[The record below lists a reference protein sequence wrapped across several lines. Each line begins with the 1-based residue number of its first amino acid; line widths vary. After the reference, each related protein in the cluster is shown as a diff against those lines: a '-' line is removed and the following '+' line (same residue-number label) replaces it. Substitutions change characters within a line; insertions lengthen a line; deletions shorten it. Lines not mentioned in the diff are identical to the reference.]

1 MELCFK
7 NYSGRLDYKVFV
19 AKDILKTMK
28 NVRQTNINI
37 HRDSWVEINLEN
49 ISYNMRS
56 IRKNTP
62 KDVKL
67 LAVVK
72 ADAYGHGSVM
82 LAPTLLA
89 SGADMLG
96 VASIDEGVDL
106 RQAKIN
112 SEILVL
118 GAVPVW
124 AVETAVKA
132 DLIISIFSKE
142 HLEACRQAY
151 ERTGIKPKVHVKLD
165 TGMNRIGISVDD
177 AVEFIN
183 KVRNADYLDFG
194 GIFTHLAN
202 AENREKTQIQI
213 DRWNKVVSQ
222 IDTKGLIL
230 HILNTAGAMCYDVP
244 NSNMRR
250 AGIGIYGLYPD
261 LPDDDDIKKPDL
273 RPVMSLK
280 ARIVNI
286 HEAKN
291 GEGVSYGHTFSAC
304 GTRKIATIPL
314 GYADGVPRCL
324 SNKICGILN
333 DKEVPQIGNITMDQM
348 MFDITGIDAKTGDII
363 TLLDE
368 NHSIDE
374 WAKILGTINYELTC
388 RLKVR
393 LPRVYTR

>member
-1 MELCFK
+1 
-7 NYSGRLDYKVFV
+7 
-19 AKDILKTMK
+19 MK

-37 HRDSWVEINLEN
+37 HRDSWVEINIEN
-49 ISYNMRS
+49 AAHNMRE

-62 KDVKL
+62 KNIKL

-112 SEILVL
+112 CDILVL

-124 AVETAVKA
+124 AVETAVNY

-142 HLEACRQAY
+142 HLQACKQAY
-151 ERTGIKPKVHVKLD
+151 ERTGKKPKVHVKLD
-165 TGMNRIGISVDD
+165 TGMNRIGISTDD
-177 AVEFIN
+177 AVDFI
-183 KVRNADYLDFG
+183 KEVQNADYLDFG

-202 AENREKTQIQI
+202 AEIREKTKIQI
-213 DRWNKVVSQ
+213 DRWNSVISK
-222 IDTKGLIL
+222 INTDGLTL

-250 AGIGIYGLYPD
+250 AGIALYGLYPD
-261 LPDDDDIKKPDL
+261 LPCDGVVNKPDL
-273 RPVMSLK
+273 KPVMSLK

-286 HEAKN
+286 HNAKD
-291 GEGVSYGHTFSAC
+291 GEGVSYGHTYTAH
-304 GTRKIATIPL
+304 GTKKIATIPL
-314 GYADGVPRCL
+314 GYADGVPRSL
-324 SNKICGILN
+324 SNKISGTLN
-333 DKEVPQIGNITMDQM
+333 GFDVKQIGNITMDQM
-348 MFDITGIDAKTGDII
+348 MFDITNVDANLGDVITVIDEK
-363 TLLDE
+363 
-368 NHSIDE
+368 HSIDE

>member
-1 MELCFK
+1 MKEL
-7 NYSGRLDYKVFV
+7 
-19 AKDILKTMK
+19 
-28 NVRQTNINI
+28 
-37 HRDSWVEINLEN
+37 
-49 ISYNMRS
+49 
-56 IRKNTP
+56 RKQTP
-62 KDVKL
+62 KCEKL

-112 SEILVL
+112 CEILVL

-132 DLIISIFSKE
+132 DLTISVFSKE

-151 ERTGIKPKVHVKLD
+151 KRTGIKPKVHVKLD

-183 KVRNADYLDFG
+183 QVRNADYLDFRG
-194 GIFTHLAN
+194 VFTHLAN
-202 AENREKTQIQI
+202 AEIREKTQIQI
-213 DRWNKVVSQ
+213 DRWNKVISQ
-222 IDTKGLIL
+222 IDTKGLLL
-230 HILNTAGAMCYDVP
+230 HILNTAGAMCYEVS

-261 LPDDDDIKKPDL
+261 LPDNGSIKKSNL
-273 RPVMSLK
+273 NPVMSLK

-286 HEAKN
+286 HEAKD
-291 GEGVSYGHTFSAC
+291 GEGVSYGHTFIAH
-304 GTRKIATIPL
+304 GTRKIATVPL
-314 GYADGVPRCL
+314 GYADGVPRSL
-324 SNKICGILN
+324 SNKIFGMLN
-333 DKEVPQIGNITMDQM
+333 GKEVKQIGNITMDQM
-348 MFDITGIDAKTGDII
+348 MFDITGIDANVGDVI

-374 WAKILGTINYELTC
+374 WANILGTINYELTC